1 MWIFTIVAA
10 TAVVGTVIWLDWPR
24 WKAWATDT
32 TPPRHRATADDIE
45 HHANVLIARLEDEL
59 LEEARTEMERIADW
73 VNSQPDFDTV
83 DHTDWPVMIGAPAES
98 IDDIESVHGT
108 GDGNWYSIRT
118 GELVVAAPAG
128 FSERGE

>member
-45 HHANVLIARLEDEL
+45 HHANVLIARLEEEL
-59 LEEARTEMERIADW
+59 YDAAHHTPVDLPAMSVQRGGVRYGDMQTLSDW
-73 VNSQPDFDTV
+73 IYTQPDFDT
-83 DHTDWPVMIGAPAES
+83 S
-98 IDDIESVHGT
+98 IKF
-108 GDGNWYSIRT
+108 N
-118 GELVVAAPAG
+118 
-128 FSERGE
+128 ERGE